1 MVQYYERKKKI
12 HECLDLICMEIIWRY
27 IGYFQKK
34 KKKNQK
40 MQNMFQGDSPDKL
53 SNNEI
58 WLNHFEIL
66 LIL

>member
-1 MVQYYERKKKI
+1 MPRFNL
-12 HECLDLICMEIIWRY
+12 HGNDLEVYWL
-27 IGYFQKK
+27 FPK